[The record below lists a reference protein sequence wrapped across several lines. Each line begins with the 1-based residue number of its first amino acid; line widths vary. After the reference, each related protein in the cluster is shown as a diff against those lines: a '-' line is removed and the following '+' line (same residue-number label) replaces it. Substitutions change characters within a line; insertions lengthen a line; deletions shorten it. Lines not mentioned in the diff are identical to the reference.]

1 MTFEITHTAIVI
13 DTDQYAG
20 NFERQMCAY
29 LTGQSGDCGAG
40 REIALV
46 AQDEIEHVD
55 WWKRHIVQVPNEHG
69 TKRPVAIHPTP
80 GYFNN
85 GMGGH
90 YVDAPEEYGRAQE
103 ERIAALIKTQA
114 PQRDRAQERLDTGT
128 FEEERPGAWTK
139 EACERHIAHCETT
152 IQRAIDQGLQRHPAF
167 LSVAIFVRAFPPQEV
182 LGEMRERLGVF
193 AARLATSAGYGAEH
207 GERITVSEVRLLE
220 PKSAVG

>member
-1 MTFEITHTAIVI
+1 MTFEIKHTAIVI

-46 AQDEIEHVD
+46 AQDEIEHLD

-90 YVDAPEEYGRAQE
+90 YLDVPEVYGRAKE
-103 ERIAALIKTQA
+103 DLIAALIKYQA
-114 PQRDRAQERLDTGT
+114 PHRQRVQDRLDAGN

-139 EACERHIAHCETT
+139 AACERQLADYETT
-152 IQRAIDQGLQRHPAF
+152 IQRATDRELQRHPAF
-167 LSVAIFVRAFPPQEV
+167 LSVAIFVDVFPPQEV
-182 LGEMRERLGVF
+182 LQEMRERLDVF
-193 AARLATSAGYGAEH
+193 VGRLATSSGHGAES
-207 GERITVSEVRLLE
+207 GTKIVVTGVRLLE
-220 PKSAVG
+220 IEMK